1 MILLNE
7 HTQEFLGIKKRHAP
21 TKWSAS
27 CSHSECTFH
36 QLSPYIGK
44 LKSTIAAELISRYT
58 NVGDL
63 VLDPFSGSGT
73 IPLESVLMGR
83 RALSA
88 DISPY
93 SKVLTTGKLTA
104 PATVN
109 EALKHAEKIWK
120 QSQLKPLP
128 DLRKVPA
135 WVRAFFHPK
144 TLKDI
149 VRLVEACKET
159 NNYFVLSCLLGILH
173 HQRPGFLSFPSSH
186 LVPYLRDKKY
196 PIDLYPEMYQY
207 REVLPRLKAK
217 IIRTYKRPPNEKN
230 TTAKGKHL
238 FKRVEKLTFPKQ
250 VDCMITSP
258 PYMNML
264 DYSRDNR
271 LRLWFLTGCNI
282 KDRKQEAM
290 NNKDAF
296 IGGMQLLAS
305 KCSKVIKP
313 GGYAILIV
321 GDKSRTSKKYKPHEL
336 VASIFSEW
344 ADGLHLEEVIEDSIP
359 DVRRARRD
367 CKGTKNEHVLVFR
380 KAQ

>member
-1 MILLNE
+1 MILLDE
-7 HTQEFLGIKKRHAP
+7 HTKGFLGIKKRLAP
-21 TKWSAS
+21 AKWSAS
-27 CSHSECTFH
+27 CSNSECTFH

-44 LKSTIAAELISRYT
+44 LKSTIAAELINRYT

-63 VLDPFSGSGT
+63 ILDPFSGSGT

-109 EALKHAEKIWK
+109 EALKQAEKTWALSL
-120 QSQLKPLP
+120 QKPLP

-135 WVRAFFHPK
+135 WVRAFFHPQ

-149 VRLVEACKET
+149 MRLVEACKET
-159 NNYFVLSCLLGILH
+159 NSYFVLSCLLGILH
-173 HQRPGFLSFPSSH
+173 HQRPGFLSYPSSH

-196 PIDLYPEMYQY
+196 PKDLYPEMYLY
-207 REVLPRLKAK
+207 REVFPRLKAK
-217 IIRTYKRPPNEKN
+217 IYRTYKRPPNDKK
-230 TTAKGKHL
+230 TIAAGKHVYT
-238 FKRVEKLTFPKQ
+238 RVEKLAFPKQ

-271 LRLWFLTGCNI
+271 LRLWFLTGCNV
-282 KDRKQEAM
+282 KERKQEAM
-290 NNKDAF
+290 NNKDDF
-296 IGGMQLLAS
+296 IRGMQLLAS
-305 KCSKVIKP
+305 KCSEIIKP

-321 GDKSRTSKKYKPHEL
+321 GDKSRVSKKYKPHEL
-336 VASIFSEW
+336 VASIFSES
-344 ADGLHLEEVIEDSIP
+344 ASELYLEEVIEDCIP

-367 CKGTKNEHVLVFR
+367 CKGTKKEHVLVFR
-380 KAQ
+380 KSI